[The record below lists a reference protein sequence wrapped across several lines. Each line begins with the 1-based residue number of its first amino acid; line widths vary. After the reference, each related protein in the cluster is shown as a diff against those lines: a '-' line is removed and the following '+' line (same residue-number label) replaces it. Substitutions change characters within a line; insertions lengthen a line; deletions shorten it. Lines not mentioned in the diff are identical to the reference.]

1 MLIYAPKAL
10 THKQREYAKHP
21 RKKICRRAENTI
33 GTTHY
38 HFIPENPCNQHHN
51 RKWFADLHKQKLTQ
65 VQISNFHTCTSTLAK
80 QKANSCPTSM
90 NRVSEAPFTFILSIH
105 KLNGQGPKQNPLL
118 GLGHVADQVDNTVAV
133 TPFVVVPRDKLDE
146 VVVQSNPSLGVKDA
160 RPKEEKSKRNGE

>member
-51 RKWFADLHKQKLTQ
+51 RKWFADPHKQKLTQ
-65 VQISNFHTCTSTLAK
+65 VHISNFHTCTSTLAK

-90 NRVSEAPFTFILSIH
+90 NRVSRGTIHIYSQHTQAQRPGTGPWRSRNRHEAEPSTGSWPC
-105 KLNGQGPKQNPLL
+105 GRPGRQRGCCNPIRCR
-118 GLGHVADQVDNTVAV
+118 T
-133 TPFVVVPRDKLDE
+133 
-146 VVVQSNPSLGVKDA
+146 
-160 RPKEEKSKRNGE
+160 KRQA